1 MTNETYFIL
10 ENDWVGYLDD
20 GQKYFSYVD
29 AINALHE
36 KLEDINYNW
45 LNKEHPKSKWNVEM
59 VNGEKRTIVYKISAN
74 KAKKLIKTKNYN
86 LY

>member
-59 VNGEKRTIVYKISAN
+59 VNGEKRTIVYKISAT